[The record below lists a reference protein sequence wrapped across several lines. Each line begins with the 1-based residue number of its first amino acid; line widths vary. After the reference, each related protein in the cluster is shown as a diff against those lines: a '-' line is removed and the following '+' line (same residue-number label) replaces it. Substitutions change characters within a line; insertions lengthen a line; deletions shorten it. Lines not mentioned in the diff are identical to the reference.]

1 VVTLYGVDEFVPA
14 DALIVHVD
22 LSVVPDEYLEFASRY
37 PVVLNGRVKD
47 IRKRAI
53 SRHLVTRGGSYRGPV
68 IVKSDLNFAGAS
80 EIGLKR
86 HNFKAWPFKRPT
98 DYQVMPSPAHV
109 PERAWEHPGVVI
121 ERFLPER
128 EGGLFHIR
136 VMVFLGDRL
145 SCTRMSSPN
154 PIVNGSTQVRVQ
166 DIEPHPEVIALKAKL
181 GFDYGKFDYV
191 LRDGEAIVFDL
202 NKTVGAPPKTSDPI
216 VIAGRRHR
224 AEGLYAYFEKEGS
237 SA

>member
-1 VVTLYGVDEFVPA
+1 MKRRIAILVLKEQRKVDRPYMIHDYSAFWREAGHDVVTLYGVDEFVPA

-53 SRHLVTRGGSYRGPV
+53 SRHLVTRGDSYRGPV

-98 DYQVMPSPAHV
+98 DYQVMPS
-109 PERAWEHPGVVI
+109 RS
-121 ERFLPER
+121 R
-128 EGGLFHIR
+128 
-136 VMVFLGDRL
+136 
-145 SCTRMSSPN
+145 
-154 PIVNGSTQVRVQ
+154 
-166 DIEPHPEVIALKAKL
+166 
-181 GFDYGKFDYV
+181 
-191 LRDGEAIVFDL
+191 
-202 NKTVGAPPKTSDPI
+202 
-216 VIAGRRHR
+216 RRHSIR
-224 AEGLYAYFEKEGS
+224 DHRRRTRGRGCL
-237 SA
+237 